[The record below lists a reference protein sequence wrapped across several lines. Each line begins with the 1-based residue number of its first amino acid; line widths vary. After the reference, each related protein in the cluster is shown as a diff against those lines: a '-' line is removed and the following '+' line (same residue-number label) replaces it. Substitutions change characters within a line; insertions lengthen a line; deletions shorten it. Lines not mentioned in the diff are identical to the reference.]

1 MSITISLTGLG
12 DLVID
17 ERVAGSPL
25 VTLDGAGNIQ
35 VTGRTQQNY
44 PTISSSPNK
53 AKNLLVSTVLTQAK
67 LDLLEAYH
75 DEQELNGEDGNLIFT
90 NTEFSIT
97 AAQLAIGNREQVG
110 ATITTTGI
118 NKYHYR
124 FRGLLILPPDY
135 FSPLSIGSNSLGS
148 RYPVTFQVEELW
160 N

>member
-1 MSITISLTGLG
+1 MSLTISLTGLD
-12 DLVID
+12 DLVIN
-17 ERVAGSPL
+17 ERVEGSPL
-25 VTLDGAGNIQ
+25 ITIDGVGNLQ

-44 PTISSSPNK
+44 PVTTSSPNK

-67 LDLLEAYH
+67 LDLLELYH

-135 FSPLSIGSNSLGS
+135 FSPLSIGSNSLGA